1 MYDMLKEFIKPEFVV
16 LIPVLYLIGMG
27 LKRSSAVFDRTIP
40 LVLGAAGVV
49 LCTVYVERHTGRIYG
64 HCAGHTLRR
73 RECVCKSDSKTKR

>member
-49 LCTVYVERHTGRIYG
+49 LCTVYVMRLTGRALFWTHSRALCRAYS
-64 HCAGHTLRR
+64 AQAR
-73 RECVCKSDSKTKR
+73 VCM